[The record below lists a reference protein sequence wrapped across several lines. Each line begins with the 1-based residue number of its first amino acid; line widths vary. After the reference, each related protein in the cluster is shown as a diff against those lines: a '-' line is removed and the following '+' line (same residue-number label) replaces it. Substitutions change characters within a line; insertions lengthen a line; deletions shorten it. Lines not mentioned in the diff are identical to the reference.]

1 MTPLVAVGC
10 SLGGFRAI
18 GTLLSG
24 LPRDFPAALAIVQH
38 RASHGTEDYCEA
50 IGRNT
55 ALRVVEAEDK
65 QPPQPGTV
73 YVAPA
78 GYHLLVDADAFS
90 LSVDDPVNFAQ
101 PSIDVLFESVAD
113 ACGSKAIGVVLS
125 GASRDGSEGAR
136 RLREAGGRIV
146 VQDPA
151 EAECSVLPVAALDA
165 VRNAAVVLPLVEIT
179 PWLVNALR

>member
-1 MTPLVAVGC
+1 MNPIVAIGC

-24 LPRDFPAALAIVQH
+24 MPRDFPASIAIVQH
-38 RASHGTEDYCEA
+38 RSSHGTEDYCAA
-50 IGRNT
+50 IGRNS
-55 ALRVVEAEDK
+55 LLPVVEAEDK
-65 QPPQPGTV
+65 QPPRPGTV

-101 PSIDVLFESVAD
+101 PSIDVLFESVAESRG
-113 ACGSKAIGVVLS
+113 ASAIGVVLS
-125 GASRDGSEGAR
+125 GASRDGSVGAQ
-136 RLREAGGRIV
+136 RLQRAGGRLV

-151 EAECSVLPVAALDA
+151 EAECKVLPVATLDA
-165 VRNAAVVLPLVEIT
+165 VRNDAVVLPLVGIT